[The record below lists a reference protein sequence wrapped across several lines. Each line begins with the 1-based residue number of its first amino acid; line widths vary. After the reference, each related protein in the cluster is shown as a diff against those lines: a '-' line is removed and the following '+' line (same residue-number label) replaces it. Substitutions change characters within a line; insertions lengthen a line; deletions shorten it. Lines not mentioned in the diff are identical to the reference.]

1 MFPLF
6 YFEAKLEK
14 PHFSYTQLAFT
25 VSTYVISP
33 QEVMTSWGEIM
44 TTQVKI
50 LAERWCL
57 VEHWDWKYKNET
69 YINSG
74 WKATTKQSYLYL
86 LSRGELPLLEEFSK
100 FITVKPITCGK
111 SYQNKN
117 FSCLYYMMCYKSV
130 IEKCLEK

>member
-1 MFPLF
+1 MVNNHLFPLF

-33 QEVMTSWGEIM
+33 KEVMTSWGEIM

-57 VEHWDWKYKNET
+57 VEH
-69 YINSG
+69 
-74 WKATTKQSYLYL
+74 
-86 LSRGELPLLEEFSK
+86 
-100 FITVKPITCGK
+100 
-111 SYQNKN
+111 
-117 FSCLYYMMCYKSV
+117 
-130 IEKCLEK
+130 